1 MPPAYLG
8 VPNYPPLAPDVS
20 AAVCLPRRQAGTRL
34 VRAAERPYNDVNSA
48 KKKEEN
54 GAREKP
60 NNWKGLSAI

>member
-1 MPPAYLG
+1 
-8 VPNYPPLAPDVS
+8 
-20 AAVCLPRRQAGTRL
+20 LPRRQAGTRL